1 MTGLITL
8 AAPAGELDRAAI
20 EKEIAEQRTAHGW
33 PGVAV
38 GIVHADKLVFA
49 QGFGMADVAAG
60 RPVTPETQ
68 FPICSITKVFTTT
81 LLAQLRD
88 DGVLQ
93 LDDPLTRHLPD
104 VKPPS
109 DPRGA
114 LAITLR
120 HLATH
125 TSGLPSLPGN
135 FATDAG
141 NAQLDPYDRF
151 SAARLQ
157 AGVAETRLSA
167 PIGAAFAYS
176 NFGMALLG
184 AALEKASKRSY
195 DELLRTRLLEP
206 LGMSQTLLFADGER
220 PPAMATGYRADSAD
234 APATDWRL
242 GAFAPAG
249 AIVSNVNDLAK
260 FVTLQLRSGEPD
272 VQPVRGGTL
281 LELHTP
287 QRLTDGWNGAV
298 ALGWMVRSTPEVGDV
313 VWHNGGMEGFSTF
326 LAFSRKSNVG
336 VVVLANRGGGVEQ
349 LGDWLLKQAASA
361 FPPPESPIEPAI
373 RLAAE
378 RVCTFIVA
386 QPGDELAELFDPEF
400 LAQVPLPRLKLVLSG
415 LQSEYGDGAQIAS
428 AKALPEP
435 GAAEFVVRFKD
446 GRTLT
451 CVLGLT
457 SANPPKIQMLYFRP

>member
-8 AAPAGELDRAAI
+8 AVSAGEIDRAAI
-20 EKEIAEQRTAHGW
+20 ESRIAEQRAARGW
-33 PGVAV
+33 PGIAV

-49 QGFGMADVAAG
+49 QGFGMADVAAS
-60 RPVTPETQ
+60 RPVTPETP

-114 LAITLR
+114 PAITLR

-125 TSGLPSLPGN
+125 TSGLPSLPAN
-135 FATDAG
+135 FVPEG
-141 NAQLDPYDRF
+141 GSAQGDPYDRF
-151 SAARLQ
+151 PAERLRS
-157 AGVAETRLSA
+157 GVAETRLAA
-167 PIGAAFAYS
+167 PVGAGFAYS

-184 AALEKASKRSY
+184 AALEGASQRSY

-206 LGMSQTLLFADGER
+206 LGMSQTLLFAEGER
-220 PPAMATGYRADSAD
+220 PAAMAIGYRADSAE
-234 APATDWRL
+234 APAPDWRL

-260 FVTLQLRSGEPD
+260 FVALQLRSGEPD

-287 QRLTDGWNGAV
+287 QRLTDGWSGAV
-298 ALGWMVRSTPEVGDV
+298 ALGWMVRNTPDVGDV

-326 LAFSRKSNVG
+326 LAFSRKSKVG
-336 VVVLANRGGGVEQ
+336 VIVLANRGGGVEE
-349 LGDWLLKQAASA
+349 LGDWLLKQAAGA
-361 FPPPESPIEPAI
+361 YPPPETPIDPAV
-373 RLAAE
+373 RSAAE
-378 RVCTFIVA
+378 KVCTFIVA
-386 QPGDELAELFDPEF
+386 QPGDELANLFDPEF
-400 LAQVPLPRLKLVLSG
+400 LAQIPLPRLKLVLSG
-415 LQSEYGDGAQIAS
+415 LHSEYGDGAQVAS
-428 AKALPEP
+428 AKPLPEP
-435 GAAEFVVRFKD
+435 GAAEFVVRFTD
-446 GRTLT
+446 GRALT

-457 SANPPKIQMLYFRP
+457 SANPPKIQMIYFRP